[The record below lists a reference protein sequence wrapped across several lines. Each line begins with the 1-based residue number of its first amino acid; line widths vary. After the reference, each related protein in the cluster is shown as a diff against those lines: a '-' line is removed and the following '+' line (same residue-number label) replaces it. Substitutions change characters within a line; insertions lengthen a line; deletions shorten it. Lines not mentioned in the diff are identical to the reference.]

1 MPTATETKDI
11 NRKYEKAVR
20 NYFGTM
26 MGANVNTLYVI
37 QEYHSYQEIKKSIE
51 NSDCISVGGG
61 NTKLLLD
68 AWHKTEVSKV
78 IQDVINE
85 GKPVGGVSAGAIC
98 WFEIAFS
105 NYKKLGYDE
114 SFIMPLQGLGILP
127 GACVSHYHKDFNTP
141 KQIHKLM
148 LQYDKTCLCLDDFA
162 ALSICGK
169 KARPLQTSNVANVYC
184 IKSNG
189 LIVTEEIFTHNFNVY

>member
-105 NYKKLGYDE
+105 N
-114 SFIMPLQGLGILP
+114 FCTI
-127 GACVSHYHKDFNTP
+127 A
-141 KQIHKLM
+141 
-148 LQYDKTCLCLDDFA
+148 
-162 ALSICGK
+162 
-169 KARPLQTSNVANVYC
+169 
-184 IKSNG
+184 
-189 LIVTEEIFTHNFNVY
+189 